1 MSMNVDIIS
10 GFLGAGKTTLLNKI
24 IPALSSELRAKLVLI
39 ENEFGEAGID
49 ADLISGELPV
59 KELNAGC
66 VCCTLKAKLQAVLE
80 NIYAQ
85 KRDAYVLIEPSGVGQ
100 LSDVISACELA
111 GKLGVELSV
120 RHRIV
125 VVDASSYFDYYDG
138 FGDFYM
144 DQVRHASLIVFSHIK
159 DISDAARAK
168 LFDAVREANHNAV
181 LYQKD
186 WFSSESAGIELV
198 TLLESLEPE
207 HESHEHSHNH
217 EHEDEQILNSLSF
230 TSVKDFASLDE
241 IKDMLNALKNFERY
255 GEIFRAKGLVK
266 LDNKIFKFDFTP
278 YHAGLEELEEL
289 DSLNL
294 NSRAV
299 IIGRNLNE
307 AALNNLFKF

>member
-1 MSMNVDIIS
+1 MNVDIIS

-49 ADLISGELPV
+49 ADLINGGLPV

-80 NIYAQ
+80 NIYSQ
-85 KRDAYVLIEPSGVGQ
+85 SSNAYVLIEPSGVGQ

-168 LFDAVREANHNAV
+168 LFDAVRDANHNAV
-181 LYQKD
+181 LYQKN
-186 WFSSESAGIELV
+186 WFSSESAGLELV

-207 HESHEHSHNH
+207 HDNHEHEHSHNHEH

-241 IKDMLNALKNFERY
+241 IKAMLNALKNFELY

-278 YHAGLEELEEL
+278 YHDEVKELEAC
-289 DSLNL
+289 NL

>member
-1 MSMNVDIIS
+1 
-10 GFLGAGKTTLLNKI
+10 
-24 IPALSSELRAKLVLI
+24 
-39 ENEFGEAGID
+39 
-49 ADLISGELPV
+49 
-59 KELNAGC
+59 AGC

-80 NIYAQ
+80 NIYSQ
-85 KRDAYVLIEPSGVGQ
+85 SSNAYVLIEPSGVGQ

-144 DQVRHASLIVFSHIK
+144 DQVRHASLIVFSHVK
-159 DISDAARAK
+159 DISEAARAK

-186 WFSSESAGIELV
+186 WFSSESVGLELV
-198 TLLESLEPE
+198 TLLDSLEPE
-207 HESHEHSHNH
+207 CLHENHEHSHNH
-217 EHEDEQILNSLSF
+217 EHEDEQILNSFSF
-230 TSVKDFASLDE
+230 MSVKDFASLDE
-241 IKDMLNALKNFERY
+241 IKDMLSALKNFERY

-278 YHAGLEELEEL
+278 YHDEVKELEACN
-289 DSLNL
+289 LNL
-294 NSRAV
+294 SSRAV

>member
-49 ADLISGELPV
+49 ADLISGGLPV

-120 RHRIV
+120 RHRVV
-125 VVDASSYFDYYDG
+125 VVDASSYFDYCDG

-186 WFSSESAGIELV
+186 WFSSESAGLELV

-207 HESHEHSHNH
+207 CLHDNH
-217 EHEDEQILNSLSF
+217 EHENEDEQILNSLSF
-230 TSVKDFASLDE
+230 MSVKDFASLDE

-278 YHAGLEELEEL
+278 YHDEVKELEAC
-289 DSLNL
+289 NL

>member
-49 ADLISGELPV
+49 ADLINGGLPV

-80 NIYAQ
+80 NIYSQ
-85 KRDAYVLIEPSGVGQ
+85 SRDAYVLIEPSGVGQ

-125 VVDASSYFDYYDG
+125 VVDASSYFDYCDG

-159 DISDAARAK
+159 DISDAVQAK
-168 LFDAVREANHNAV
+168 LFDAVWAANHNAV

-186 WFSSESAGIELV
+186 WFSSESAGLELV
-198 TLLESLEPE
+198 TLLDSLEHELE
-207 HESHEHSHNH
+207 HEHENHEHDH
-217 EHEDEQILNSLSF
+217 EHEDEQILSSLSF
-230 TSVKDFASLDE
+230 MSVKDFASLDE
-241 IKDMLNALKNFERY
+241 IKYMLNALKSSELY

-266 LDNKIFKFDFTP
+266 LGNKNFKFDFTP
-278 YHAGLEELEEL
+278 YHDEVKELEGC
-289 DSLNL
+289 NL

-307 AALNNLFKF
+307 AALNNLF